1 MRKFTGLNGNG
12 GSVKRLSPSPKQ
24 LATLGHSAIWSQPG
38 VDTGQSQALP
48 ILSTRLPTL
57 TAGTDGVGVGAA
69 SLAQRFVQPTIPT
82 RACCCRRLRARRPSS
97 APQHNVGTAIG
108 AAQMECGG
116 EGRAE
121 GRGVACSLSKLGGCS
136 QRKPGAEPLCVCV
149 STPLLSM
156 PVPAE
161 MHSRHKQ
168 PQAGLLQGRL
178 DLLLVQFTAGQPWL
192 PLVPST
198 RTADSLCCPW
208 LLLTPNVVL
217 GPEWQLTISMQ
228 GKTQA

>member
-1 MRKFTGLNGNG
+1 MEMGKCEEVEPLPPSSWPPWDTQQSGPSRVWTLGKAKPSYSFLPSPNPDRRDGCRGSG
-12 GSVKRLSPSPKQ
+12 GSF
-24 LATLGHSAIWSQPG
+24 
-38 VDTGQSQALP
+38 
-48 ILSTRLPTL
+48 LSTTVCSTNNSHQGLLLQETEGKETFICPSAQCGHCHRS
-57 TAGTDGVGVGAA
+57 GTNGVW
-69 SLAQRFVQPTIPT
+69 R
-82 RACCCRRLRARRPSS
+82 
-97 APQHNVGTAIG
+97 
-108 AAQMECGG
+108 GG
-116 EGRAE
+116 EGR
-121 GRGVACSLSKLGGCS
+121 GKGGTGSLSKLGGCS
-136 QRKPGAEPLCVCV
+136 QRRPGAEPLCVCV
-149 STPLLSM
+149 STPLLST

-178 DLLLVQFTAGQPWL
+178 DLLLVQFTARQPL